1 MKIGIADYGMNVW
14 YGACFNY
21 ADRWSDVK
29 KIGFDGL
36 ERLQPISA
44 DDALEKAAELKR
56 RGMDFATC
64 LAPNIEHAIKWTA
77 ALGKKYIWIDLDGST
92 DEEFYRRANYQ
103 ADACEA
109 YGIKAVLHNHLGS
122 RVESQEELERFLEKC
137 PKAGLVFD
145 TGHLAGAYG
154 NPLEI
159 AEKYFDRI
167 ISLHV
172 KDFVYKDKENS
183 TWYERLRFC
192 GLGKGEMGDINADV
206 VNYLIKNGYDEWV
219 LIEHDTHLQ
228 NPLKDLAESREYLRT
243 KCGI

>member
-1 MKIGIADYGMNVW
+1 MKIGIADFGMNVW
-14 YGACFNY
+14 YGACYNY
-21 ADRWSDVK
+21 EDRLSDVK
-29 KIGFDGL
+29 KIGYDGL

-44 DDALEKAAELKR
+44 EDALDKAAELKR

-64 LAPNIEHAIKWTA
+64 RAPSFEASIKWTA
-77 ALGKKYIWIDLDGST
+77 ALGKKYIWIDLDGTS
-92 DEEFYRRANYQ
+92 DEEYYRRTNYL

-109 YGIKAVLHNHLGS
+109 YGLKAILHNHLGS
-122 RVESQEELERFLEKC
+122 RVETQEQLERFLQNC

-159 AEKYFDRI
+159 TEKYLDRI
-167 ISLHV
+167 VSLHV
-172 KDFVYKDKENS
+172 KDFVYKDRDNS

-192 GLGKGEMGDINADV
+192 GLGKGEMGDVNAEV
-206 VNYLIKNGYDEWV
+206 VIYLIKNGYDAWV
-219 LIEHDTHLQ
+219 LVEHDTHLQ
-228 NPLKDLAESREYLRT
+228 DPLKDLEESRIYLRE